1 MTHAP
6 ARLHRRA
13 TRPRRPFR
21 RRVELLATLAL
32 LAFQLACETPP
43 ADEADAGDDV
53 LWVGAVE
60 LGRERRGP
68 ERTPLLTPIARLD
81 GGVWS
86 NAWPEP
92 VDDPL
97 IEVPVDSA
105 GLVDLRAPTAALPL
119 DLSDPG
125 FPRIAAPARWLNY
138 AVSPPTGRPQHGRVR
153 AVAAEPVPVLV
164 AGLAL
169 LPAYCE
175 TAWKLRVRDPRG
187 GDHSTETTGGLTE
200 GVSVSQRPDEVLQ
213 ASDVAGLDEI
223 AARLGFESRTD
234 EDVGTRYEDFSWM
247 GLFRFGSTVLGVVD
261 HRGYEGA
268 GYVVVEIDG
277 EHSRIVADFHRG
289 GC

>member
-1 MTHAP
+1 MSRSRIAF
-6 ARLHRRA
+6 LG
-13 TRPRRPFR
+13 
-21 RRVELLATLAL
+21 TLAL
-32 LAFQLACETPP
+32 PGFQLACETPP
-43 ADEADAGDDV
+43 IGEADAGDGP

-60 LGRERRGP
+60 LGREGRGP
-68 ERTPLLTPIARLD
+68 ERTPLLMPIARLD

-105 GLVDLRAPTAALPL
+105 GLVDLRAPAAALPL

-125 FPRIAAPARWLNY
+125 SPRIAAPARWLHY
-138 AVSPPTGRPQHGRVR
+138 PVSPPPVR
-153 AVAAEPVPVLV
+153 SAEPVPVLV
-164 AGLAL
+164 VGLAL
-169 LPAYCE
+169 LPAYCQ

-187 GDHSTETTGGLTE
+187 GDHSAETAAAGLME
-200 GVSVSQRPDEVLQ
+200 GVSVNRRPDEVLL

-234 EDVGTRYEDFSWM
+234 EDRDIHLESFSWM

-277 EHSRIVADFHRG
+277 ERSRIVADLPRG